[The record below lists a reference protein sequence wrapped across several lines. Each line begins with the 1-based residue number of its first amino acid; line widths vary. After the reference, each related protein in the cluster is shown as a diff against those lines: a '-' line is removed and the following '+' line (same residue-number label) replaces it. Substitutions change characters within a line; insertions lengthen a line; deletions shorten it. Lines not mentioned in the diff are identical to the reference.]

1 MQRQIVHLVDDAV
14 DVIAKRCAL
23 LFDLAVMRDHL
34 LRTIAE
40 RRQRVGVK
48 PECLK
53 PLYRLKLRFG
63 QRRGQGPPGIGEK
76 RQRPCAGNLG
86 VQLAQGSGG
95 GVARIGKGL
104 APVGRL
110 SGVQRIKIVVAHI
123 DFAAHLKQRRCALDP
138 RRNSINRARIG
149 GDVFP
154 DGTIPTGRGLHQIPV
169 FIAQRQR
176 QPVNL
181 GLCGEGQRRP
191 ARESQIFA
199 DARIEI
205 DNILI
210 LEGIA
215 QGQHRHVMPDL
226 AEPFRRGGTDL
237 VAGAVSAFEAGE
249 PFLNR
254 LIATFQAIIFRV

>member
-1 MQRQIVHLVDDAV
+1 M
-14 DVIAKRCAL
+14 
-23 LFDLAVMRDHL
+23 
-34 LRTIAE
+34 
-40 RRQRVGVK
+40 
-48 PECLK
+48 
-53 PLYRLKLRFG
+53 
-63 QRRGQGPPGIGEK
+63 
-76 RQRPCAGNLG
+76 
-86 VQLAQGSGG
+86 
-95 GVARIGKGL
+95 
-104 APVGRL
+104 
-110 SGVQRIKIVVAHI
+110 AHI

-138 RRNSINRARIG
+138 CRNGIDRARIG

-154 DGTIPTGRGLHQIPV
+154 DGTIPSGRGLHQIPV

-181 GLCGEGQRRP
+181 GLRGKGQRRP
-191 ARESQIFA
+191 AREPQIFA

-226 AEPFRRGGTDL
+226 AEPFRRRGTDL

-249 PFLNR
+249 SLLNR
-254 LIATFQAIIFRV
+254 LIATFQAIIFRVR

>member
-1 MQRQIVHLVDDAV
+1 M
-14 DVIAKRCAL
+14 
-23 LFDLAVMRDHL
+23 
-34 LRTIAE
+34 
-40 RRQRVGVK
+40 
-48 PECLK
+48 
-53 PLYRLKLRFG
+53 
-63 QRRGQGPPGIGEK
+63 
-76 RQRPCAGNLG
+76 
-86 VQLAQGSGG
+86 
-95 GVARIGKGL
+95 
-104 APVGRL
+104 
-110 SGVQRIKIVVAHI
+110 AHI

-154 DGTIPTGRGLHQIPV
+154 DGTIPTGRGLHQIPI

-181 GLCGEGQRRP
+181 GLCGEGQRCAAWQP
-191 ARESQIFA
+191 QIFA

-215 QGQHRHVMPDL
+215 QGQHRHVMPNL

-237 VAGAVSAFEAGE
+237 VAGAISAFEAGK
-249 PFLNR
+249 PFLDR